1 MRFQLAVVLLLA
13 ALLALWDPLVS
24 CRAAPLP
31 PNTAPV
37 NCSESVSCKSCA
49 SQPGC
54 GWCAY
59 MLTCLEGNSNGS
71 TSGLCTDVWTVW
83 MFEPKLCPATSP
95 FPSLCT
101 SKPCSDCVKANG
113 CGWCDSTCV
122 PGTDSDP
129 YYGTCVSWHSS
140 VCPVVLARNVWWLWA
155 MFAVLMLSMLSTV
168 RPSPFSA

>member
-59 MLTCLEGNSNGS
+59 LLTCMEGNSNGS

-83 MFEPKLCPATSP
+83 MFEPQLCPATSP

-101 SKPCSDCVKANG
+101 SKPCSDCVKADG

-122 PGTDSDP
+122 PGTDSAP
-129 YYGTCVSWHSS
+129 YYGSCVSWHSS

-155 MFAVLMLSMLSTV
+155 MFAVLMLSMLTTV
-168 RPSPFSA
+168 RH